1 MDLSEALVLLA
12 VVGFMIGMMQLI
24 LQMLRD

>member
-12 VVGFMIGMMQLI
+12 VVGFMVGMMQLI
-24 LQMLRD
+24 LQMLKD